1 MYILYFLK
9 KMIKLKYI
17 VILCITFLETI
28 ALIKNIDGFYFS
40 LVVGSLCGLAGY
52 EIRKARYK

>member
-1 MYILYFLK
+1 
-9 KMIKLKYI
+9 MIKLKYI